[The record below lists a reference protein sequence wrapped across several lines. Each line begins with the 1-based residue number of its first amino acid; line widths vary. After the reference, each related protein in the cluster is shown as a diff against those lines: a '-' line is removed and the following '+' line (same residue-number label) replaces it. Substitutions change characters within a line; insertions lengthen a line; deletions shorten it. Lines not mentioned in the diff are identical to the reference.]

1 MARER
6 PLGGRRSVTM
16 VRDAMEFFRYP
27 MEHARNTIHTRKK
40 TVSSEDQNEERQKIA
55 LGKYN
60 IEKWFIDKKSGKN
73 MDREDFQKMMLFI
86 RNDSDDVVYVSEL
99 SRLARSTLDLYN
111 IMEVFNAKG
120 VQLVSDKESIDTSTP
135 TGRAMFGFMAVM
147 AQFERELIH
156 ERQAEG
162 IAAAK
167 AAGKHIGRPFRKYD
181 KEEFDK
187 LFKRYQERLITIT
200 DIGKKLGLSRAT
212 VYRLIEVKKK
222 EILNDIQ

>member
-1 MARER
+1 MKIGYIR
-6 PLGGRRSVTM
+6 
-16 VRDAMEFFRYP
+16 
-27 MEHARNTIHTRKK
+27 
-40 TVSSEDQNEERQKIA
+40 VSSSDQNEERQRLA
-55 LGKYN
+55 LQKYG
-60 IEKWFIDKKSGKN
+60 IERWYVDKKSGKN
-73 MDREDFQKMMLFI
+73 MDRPDFQSMMDYL
-86 RNDSDDVVYVSEL
+86 REDSNDVVYVSEL

-111 IMEVFNAKG
+111 IMEEFKAKG
-120 VQLVSDKESIDTSTP
+120 VQLVSDKENIDTSTA
-135 TGRAMFGFMAVM
+135 TGRAIFGFFAVM

>member
-1 MARER
+1 MRI
-6 PLGGRRSVTM
+6 GY
-16 VRDAMEFFRYP
+16 VR
-27 MEHARNTIHTRKK
+27 
-40 TVSSEDQNEERQKIA
+40 VSSEDQNEERQKIA
-55 LGKYN
+55 LGKYD

-73 MDREDFQKMMLFI
+73 MDREDFQNMMAFI

-111 IMEVFNAKG
+111 IMEEFKRKG

-212 VYRLIEVKKK
+212 VYRLLDAKK
-222 EILNDIQ
+222 EELKG

>member
-1 MARER
+1 MRI
-6 PLGGRRSVTM
+6 GY
-16 VRDAMEFFRYP
+16 VR
-27 MEHARNTIHTRKK
+27 
-40 TVSSEDQNEERQKIA
+40 VSSEDQNEERQKIA
-55 LGKYN
+55 LAKYD

-167 AAGKHIGRPFRKYD
+167 AAGKHIGRPFKKYGKD
-181 KEEFDK
+181 DFEKMYK
-187 LFKRYQERLITIT
+187 QYQQRLITIT

-212 VYRLIEVKKK
+212 VYRLIEAKKK
-222 EILNDIQ
+222 ELTKET

>member
-1 MARER
+1 MRI
-6 PLGGRRSVTM
+6 GY
-16 VRDAMEFFRYP
+16 VR
-27 MEHARNTIHTRKK
+27 
-40 TVSSEDQNEERQKIA
+40 VSSEDQNEERQKIA
-55 LGKYN
+55 LAKYD

>member
-1 MARER
+1 MRI
-6 PLGGRRSVTM
+6 GY
-16 VRDAMEFFRYP
+16 VR
-27 MEHARNTIHTRKK
+27 
-40 TVSSEDQNEERQKIA
+40 VSSEDQNEERQKIA

-187 LFKRYQERLITIT
+187 LFKRYQQRLITIT

>member
-1 MARER
+1 MRI
-6 PLGGRRSVTM
+6 GY
-16 VRDAMEFFRYP
+16 VR
-27 MEHARNTIHTRKK
+27 
-40 TVSSEDQNEERQKIA
+40 VSSEDQNEERQKIA
-55 LGKYN
+55 LGKYD

-73 MDREDFQKMMLFI
+73 MDREDFQNMMAFI

-111 IMEVFNAKG
+111 IMEEFKRKG

-181 KEEFDK
+181 KDEFEK
-187 LFKRYQERLITIT
+187 LFKQYQQRLVTIS
-200 DIGKKLGLSRAT
+200 DVAKKLGLSRAT
-212 VYRLIEVKKK
+212 VYRLVEDKK
-222 EILNDIQ
+222 EELMKEA

>member
-1 MARER
+1 MRI
-6 PLGGRRSVTM
+6 GY
-16 VRDAMEFFRYP
+16 VR
-27 MEHARNTIHTRKK
+27 
-40 TVSSEDQNEERQKIA
+40 VSSEDQNEERQKIA

-222 EILNDIQ
+222 EILNDI